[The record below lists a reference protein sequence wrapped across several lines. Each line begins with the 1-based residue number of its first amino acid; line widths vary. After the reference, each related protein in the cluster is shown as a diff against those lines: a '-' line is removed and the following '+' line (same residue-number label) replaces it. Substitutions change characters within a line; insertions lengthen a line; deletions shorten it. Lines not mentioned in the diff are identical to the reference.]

1 MNAVRGEGRGPAQA
15 DFPGEYL
22 SSGEFSGRPF
32 SGRCHSVLSLWP
44 FSMPLPVP
52 PPLGA
57 PYLTPA
63 GSAIARAG
71 LYSKQRILSRK
82 MTLWLMWIGKNERP
96 TQRLELSDEADEV
109 VNVRVMEE
117 RAQGQSPGWRAWDS
131 EVPVNKP
138 RVR

>member
-1 MNAVRGEGRGPAQA
+1 
-15 DFPGEYL
+15 
-22 SSGEFSGRPF
+22 
-32 SGRCHSVLSLWP
+32 
-44 FSMPLPVP
+44 
-52 PPLGA
+52 
-57 PYLTPA
+57 
-63 GSAIARAG
+63 
-71 LYSKQRILSRK
+71 